1 MKETTPTDFSM
12 ITYMWVWGLA
22 IMGGIVSYHQKVR
35 RRGSAQYSIAEFVGE
50 LVTAAFAGVLTFY
63 LCQAYGM
70 GQLLTAALVGVSGH
84 MGSRTLAILERMLK
98 DKIKG

>member
-1 MKETTPTDFSM
+1 VKETTPTDFSL
-12 ITYMWVWGLA
+12 ITYLWVWGLA

-35 RRGSAQYSIAEFVGE
+35 RGNAKYSIAEFLGE
-50 LVTAAFAGVLTFY
+50 VVTSAFAGVLTFY
-63 LCQAYGM
+63 LCQASGI

-84 MGSRTLAILERMLK
+84 MGSRALAILERMLK

>member
-12 ITYMWVWGLA
+12 ITYMWVCGLA
-22 IMGGIVSYHQKVR
+22 IMGGIVSYYQKV
-35 RRGSAQYSIAEFVGE
+35 RRGSAQYSIAEFIGE
-50 LVTAAFAGVLTFY
+50 LVTSSFAGVLTFY
-63 LCQAYGM
+63 LCQASGM

>member
-1 MKETTPTDFSM
+1 MKETTPTDFSLL
-12 ITYMWVWGLA
+12 TYLWVLGLA
-22 IMGGIVSYHQKVR
+22 TMGGIVSYHQKV

-50 LVTAAFAGVLTFY
+50 VVTSAFAGVLTFY
-63 LCQAYGM
+63 LCQASGM

-84 MGSRTLAILERMLK
+84 MGSRALAILERMLK